1 MAAPR
6 PSQRRGTPRPG
17 GAQKVRVASCV
28 QSWLS
33 GGSMPW
39 YFKLEILPGNKKEGK
54 RNYSFSY
61 KEAMKQNL
69 VWGGLDPDISPK
81 AVLG

>member
-1 MAAPR
+1 
-6 PSQRRGTPRPG
+6 
-17 GAQKVRVASCV
+17 
-28 QSWLS
+28 
-33 GGSMPW
+33 MPW

-69 VWGGLDPDISPK
+69 VWGGLDPDVSPK